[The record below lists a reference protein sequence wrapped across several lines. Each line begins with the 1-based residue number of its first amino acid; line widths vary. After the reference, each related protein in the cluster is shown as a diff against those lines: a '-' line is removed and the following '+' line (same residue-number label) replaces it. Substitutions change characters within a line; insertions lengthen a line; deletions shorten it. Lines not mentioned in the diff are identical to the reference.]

1 MLLFLHLF
9 ATCLLEFLN
18 VNTGHVWKWMSNV
31 HVQVR
36 ESEVHSKTHHSN
48 TSFKKWLER
57 IPSLK
62 SNIYIYMFYQGTFED
77 DINISPGGI
86 SRYLICWE
94 RYRHRFLPP
103 RPGQFETLFA
113 LLGVSP
119 DSQCGLLALWLGQI
133 GENFVGVFVKGYQV
147 CNKGGVFPNA
157 PKIQGTLKSKLP
169 IDDDLVGEKP
179 RRFFLSC
186 GKPVGMLTTI
196 VKTHLGTLY
205 IMKCLHL
212 GQYLKHV
219 HLKQHP

>member
-1 MLLFLHLF
+1 MFENECQTF
-9 ATCLLEFLN
+9 MS
-18 VNTGHVWKWMSNV
+18 KWGN
-31 HVQVR
+31 
-36 ESEVHSKTHHSN
+36 
-48 TSFKKWLER
+48 
-57 IPSLK
+57 LK
-62 SNIYIYMFYQGTFED
+62 STPKLTTQTHPSKSGWKGYHPWKVIYIYMFYQGTFED